1 MESKIIELLSIK
13 KNNNLGVKE
22 IAGILGED
30 KEEVHNT
37 LRLLGKEGIVYK
49 NNNDKYILTNINKV
63 YDIIDYEYL
72 DIDNINN
79 YLNNATLENDIYK
92 VYLKDIILNNTSN
105 KYITIKLLDNSV
117 EIDYT
122 YLLNILNNSNYDTFI
137 LKIHK

>member
-49 NNNDKYILTNINKV
+49 NNNDKYILV
-63 YDIIDYEYL
+63 S
-72 DIDNINN
+72 
-79 YLNNATLENDIYK
+79 
-92 VYLKDIILNNTSN
+92 NTSL
-105 KYITIKLLDNSV
+105 KKGTIKITSRKGAIVVLDNGT
-117 EIDYT
+117 E
-122 YLLNILNNSNYDTFI
+122 YDVVYKDKGKLAHMTQY
-137 LKIHK
+137 

>member
-49 NNNDKYILTNINKV
+49 NNNDKYILVSNTS
-63 YDIIDYEYL
+63 
-72 DIDNINN
+72 
-79 YLNNATLENDIYK
+79 
-92 VYLKDIILNNTSN
+92 LKKGTIKITSRIGVKKIKYSLIVGLLSDLISIIL
-105 KYITIKLLDNSV
+105 SV
-117 EIDYT
+117 VIVT
-122 YLLNILNNSNYDTFI
+122 LIFGN
-137 LKIHK
+137 